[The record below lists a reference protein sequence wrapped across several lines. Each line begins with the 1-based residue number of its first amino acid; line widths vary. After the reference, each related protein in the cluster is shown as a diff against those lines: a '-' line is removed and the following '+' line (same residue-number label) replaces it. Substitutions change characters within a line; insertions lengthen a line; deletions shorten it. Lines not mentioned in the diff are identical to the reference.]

1 MNLFSP
7 TQLVDQYAQ
16 SGANKTRLPWW
27 KLMLL
32 GILAGMMISFG
43 GAVTNTAAHAITNV
57 SAARIIS
64 GMLFPFGLCMVI
76 LTGAELFTGN
86 CLICISVL
94 DRRTSFWALLRNW
107 GYVYFSNFIGGLI
120 VAAGCAFFGQLNYSS
135 GGLAVFTIKLAAQK
149 CSMSFGPALVMGI
162 FCNVLVCLG
171 VLASLTAKD
180 TAGRILGAYIPVS
193 FFVICG
199 FEHCVANMFFIPAG
213 LFAMKVPAYAAL
225 AAKAGIDISSL
236 TWGNF
241 LLHNLLPVT
250 IGNIIGGVVLGSCL
264 WACYHKNESENS
276 ESTAKSTASD
286 RAAA

>member
-1 MNLFSP
+1 MNFFSP
-7 TQLVDQYAQ
+7 AQLIEQYSL
-16 SGANKTRLPWW
+16 SGANKTRLPAW
-27 KLMLL
+27 KLLLL
-32 GILAGMMISFG
+32 GLLAGIIIAFG
-43 GAVTNTAAHAITNV
+43 GAVTSTAAHAITNV
-57 SAARIIS
+57 SVARLVS
-64 GMLFPFGLCMVI
+64 GLLFPFGLCMVI
-76 LTGAELFTGN
+76 LTGSELFTGN
-86 CLICISVL
+86 CLICISVF
-94 DRRTSFWALLRNW
+94 DRRTSFLALLRNW
-107 GYVYFSNFIGGLI
+107 GYVYIANFAGGLL
-120 VAAGCAFFGQLNYSS
+120 VAAGCAFFGQLNYSN
-135 GGLAVFTIKLAAQK
+135 GGLAVFTIRLAAQK
-149 CSMSFGPALVMGI
+149 CAISFGPALVMGI

-171 VLASLTAKD
+171 VLTSLTAKD

-250 IGNIIGGVVLGSCL
+250 IGNIIGGVFLGSCL
-264 WACYHKNESENS
+264 WACYHKKESESS
-276 ESTAKSTASD
+276 ESAAKNTVSD

>member
-7 TQLVDQYAQ
+7 AQLVDQYSQ
-16 SGANKTRLPWW
+16 SGASKTRLPSW
-27 KLMLL
+27 KLLLL
-32 GILAGMMISFG
+32 GVLAGMIVAFG
-43 GAVTNTAAHAITNV
+43 GAVTSTAAHAVSNV
-57 SAARIIS
+57 SLARIIS

-94 DRRTSFWALLRNW
+94 DRRASILKMLRNW
-107 GYVYFSNFIGGLI
+107 GYVYIGNFAGSLL
-120 VAAGCAFFGQLNYSS
+120 VAAGCAFFGQMNYSN
-135 GGLAVFTIKLAAQK
+135 GGLAVYTIRLAAQK
-149 CSMSFGPALVMGI
+149 CAMSFTPALVMGI
-162 FCNVLVCLG
+162 LCNVLVCLG
-171 VLASLTAKD
+171 VLTSLTAKD
-180 TAGRILGAYIPVS
+180 TAGRILGAYLPVS

-213 LFAMKVPAYAAL
+213 LFALKVPAYAAL
-225 AAKAGIDISSL
+225 AIKAGIDTGPL

-250 IGNIIGGVVLGSCL
+250 IGNIIGGVGLGSCL
-264 WACYHKNESENS
+264 WACYHKKESETAAKG
-276 ESTAKSTASD
+276 STTD